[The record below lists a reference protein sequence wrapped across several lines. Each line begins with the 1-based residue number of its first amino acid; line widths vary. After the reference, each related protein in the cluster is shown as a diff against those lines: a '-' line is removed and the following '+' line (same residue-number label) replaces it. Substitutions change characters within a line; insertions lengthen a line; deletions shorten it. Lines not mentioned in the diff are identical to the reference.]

1 MAAAPEKKSGYL
13 PALDGW
19 RAVAICG
26 VLLTHDLAWTIA
38 GHSNAIW
45 KGFGGWGV
53 QLFFAIS
60 GVLICWRLLEDEEKR
75 GRVELGSFY
84 VRRLFRIQPA
94 AFCYLGAV
102 ALLFWF
108 GVIRANWEYW
118 FSAGFSY
125 INFLVTESTPPGAAA
140 LLGHFWTLA
149 VEEHFY
155 ILLSLLFL
163 VPRRYRIW
171 VLTLALVAL
180 TEGQRYVTKEGG
192 FSPVISPRRTYWIV
206 QLLLTPALLAMLV
219 RRPQVRVLVERY
231 LKPWV
236 AVLLTLAFMALHQWR
251 YAPQAFADWRH
262 DGWLN
267 LILIVNREMVYFGF
281 ALLVVATMLNPRSLL
296 TRFLELAPLRF
307 VGRLSYSIYLW
318 HILFFIPVYLGDLV
332 HSPLLTALT
341 GRPWKYL
348 ATAVAAL
355 ASYYFVEKPLVRL
368 GHRVAPPATPGHRDL
383 RVEPPNAESAALPLE
398 SARV

>member
-1 MAAAPEKKSGYL
+1 MAGLAEKKSGYL

-19 RAVAICG
+19 RSVAIFG
-26 VLLTHDLAWTIA
+26 VLLTHDLPWSIA
-38 GHSNAIW
+38 GHSNAMW

-60 GVLICWRLLEDEEKR
+60 GILICWRLLEDEEKK

-94 AFCYLGAV
+94 AFCYLA
-102 ALLFWF
+102 AIAMLFWA
-108 GVIRANWEYW
+108 GVIKANWEYW

-140 LLGHFWTLA
+140 LIGHFWTLA

-163 VPRRYRIW
+163 IPRRYRIW
-171 VLTLALVAL
+171 SLTLLLVAL
-180 TEGQRYVTKEGG
+180 TEGQAYVTDHGG
-192 FSPVISPRRTYWIV
+192 FSPQISPRRTTWIV

-219 RRPQVRVLVERY
+219 RVPHVRVLAERY
-231 LKPWV
+231 LRPWV
-236 AVLLTLAFMALHQWR
+236 ALSLTLAFMVLHQLQWSS
-251 YAPQAFADWRH
+251 QAFADWRH

-267 LILIVNREMVYFGF
+267 VILIVNREMVFFGF
-281 ALLVVATMLNPRSLL
+281 ALLVVATMLHPKSWS
-296 TRFLELAPLRF
+296 TRVLELAPLRF

-318 HILFFIPVYLGDLV
+318 HVLFFIPVYLGDLI
-332 HSPLLTALT
+332 HSPVLTVLSA
-341 GRPWKYL
+341 RPWKYV
-348 ATAVAAL
+348 ATAIAAL
-355 ASYYFVEKPLVRL
+355 ASYFLCEKPMIQL
-368 GHRVAPPATPGHRDL
+368 GHRLAPPVTPGHRDL
-383 RVEPPNAESAALPLE
+383 RETSIEAQAGTVIPC
-398 SARV
+398 